1 MKISTR
7 ILLILCLSFVS
18 FVSQAAIV
26 SRMFEVSQPV
36 LNQERDIR
44 QAAFEQGF
52 IEVLVRVSGNSQ
64 VPTQVDI
71 SRAASFVQQYRY
83 LALEQPAVPAA
94 NTGTNDEPVAKH
106 TLWMQFNE
114 AAITRLLR
122 DSNLPVWGKQRPNVV
137 IWLAVRDGRNRYVLK
152 DADMSVIKDAVNR
165 EATRRG
171 LPLLWPQYDAKDQ
184 QMLGFADIWG
194 GFWDPV
200 VQASKRYGADGIL
213 LGRMDW
219 TGGNWQMNWSM
230 WLEEKSDQWTLN
242 AVELDML
249 ITSGINIA
257 TDQIAS
263 RFAILENTADEGKLI
278 VQVNGIQHVSSYARI
293 ARYLQS
299 LVPVKHVFV
308 TNVERDYVKFHLDLA
323 GGSSDLQRLIA
334 LDKTLVPDTAP
345 VPVSTQASQV
355 LAQPQTQAQV
365 PPQSQTQAQVQ
376 PQPVVPEQ
384 QAALNVLYYKLSR

>member
-1 MKISTR
+1 MKINTR
-7 ILLILCLSFVS
+7 IFLILCLLFVS

-26 SRMFEVSQPV
+26 SRMFEVSLPV
-36 LNQERDIR
+36 VNQEKNIR

-83 LALEQPAVPAA
+83 LALEQSTLPAENTAINNVP
-94 NTGTNDEPVAKH
+94 VSRH

-114 AAITRLLR
+114 SAITKLLR
-122 DSNLPVWGKQRPNVV
+122 ESNLTVWGKQRPNIL

-152 DADMSVIKDAVNR
+152 DADASVIKDVVNR

-171 LPLLWPQYDAKDQ
+171 LPLLWPQFDTRDQ
-184 QMLGFADIWG
+184 QALGFADIWG

-200 VQASKRYGADGIL
+200 VQASKRYGVDGIL

-219 TGGNWQMNWSM
+219 TGSSWQMNWSM
-230 WLEEKSDQWTLN
+230 WLEQKSDQWTLN

-249 ITSGINIA
+249 MASGINLA

-263 RFAILENTADEGKLI
+263 RFALLENKNDEGKFI
-278 VQVNGIQHVSSYARI
+278 VQVNGIQHISSYARI
-293 ARYLQS
+293 ARYFQS

-308 TNVERDYVKFHLDLA
+308 TNVERDSVKFHLDVA
-323 GGSSDLQRLIA
+323 GGSADLQRLIA
-334 LDKTLVPDTAP
+334 LDKTLLPDTTPLPVEQPAMAP
-345 VPVSTQASQV
+345 TDGVQAVVPV
-355 LAQPQTQAQV
+355 
-365 PPQSQTQAQVQ
+365 
-376 PQPVVPEQ
+376 Q
-384 QAALNVLYYKLSR
+384 QAVLNVLYYKLNR